1 LRSNLGGDITAKR
14 DRRRKVTPAM
24 IRRMR
29 ELRGEGLPYEKIAK
43 RLNLATMTVFNYLK
57 EEKVGFFEKLRRKLG
72 LK

>member
-1 LRSNLGGDITAKR
+1 MAKR

-24 IRRMR
+24 IRRMKK
-29 ELRGEGLPYEKIAK
+29 LRGEGLSYKGIAK

-57 EEKVGFFEKLRRKLG
+57 KEKVGFFEKLKRKLG

>member
-1 LRSNLGGDITAKR
+1 MAKR

-24 IRRMR
+24 IRRMKK
-29 ELRGEGLPYEKIAK
+29 LRAEGLSYEGIAE

-57 EEKVGFFEKLRRKLG
+57 QEKVGFFEKLKRKLG